1 MCPIFVGTLDGR
13 GMKRPQ
19 VNFFISKGHKI
30 SEVIFI
36 GFNYSPQESK
46 WIQCKNLYLFDFRL
60 RLGQKLGQFSIH
72 GISGELKPRR
82 IASEIF

>member
-30 SEVIFI
+30 SEAIFI
-36 GFNYSPQESK
+36 GFNYSQQDSK
-46 WIQCKNLYLFDFRL
+46 WIQCKNLYQFDFRAEI
-60 RLGQKLGQFSIH
+60 RTIFYSWAFG
-72 GISGELKPRR
+72 R
-82 IASEIF
+82 IEAKNNCF